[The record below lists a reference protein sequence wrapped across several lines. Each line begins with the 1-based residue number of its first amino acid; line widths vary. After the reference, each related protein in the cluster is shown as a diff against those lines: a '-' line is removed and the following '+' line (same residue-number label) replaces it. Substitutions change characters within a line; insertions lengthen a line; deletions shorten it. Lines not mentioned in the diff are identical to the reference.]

1 MGINV
6 ESISIFSDLTDEEIR
21 VLKDF
26 LDLREYAPNEVI
38 YTEGEKGD
46 SLNII
51 IEGKVRINKR
61 MVEGDQFCISTLKEG
76 DVFGIMSFLDGS
88 RHDATIV
95 SDQKTVLMALGRE
108 DFNNLYSSSPLIAA
122 KVLKRLAMHLASIV
136 RNMNTQY
143 MDLMHLMFRRSK

>member
-1 MGINV
+1 MGID
-6 ESISIFSDLTDEEIR
+6 ISRIAIFSDLDSREIE
-21 VLKDF
+21 VIKNL
-26 LDLREYAPNEVI
+26 LDVKEYAPDEII
-38 YTEGEKGD
+38 YAEGEEGD

-88 RHDATIV
+88 RHNATIV
-95 SDQKTVLMALGRE
+95 SDQETILMVLGRA
-108 DFNNLYSSSPLIAA
+108 DFNDLYNSNPLIAA
-122 KVLKRLAMHLASIV
+122 KVLKRLAIHLATIV
-136 RNMNTQY
+136 RNMNSQY

>member
-51 IEGKVRINKR
+51 IEGKVRINKQ

-88 RHDATIV
+88 KHDATIV
-95 SDQKTVLMALGRE
+95 SDQKTVLMVLERE

-122 KVLKRLAMHLASIV
+122 KVLKRLAIHLASIV

>member
-6 ESISIFSDLTDEEIR
+6 ESISIFSDLTDEEIK

-88 RHDATIV
+88 KHDATIV
-95 SDQKTVLMALGRE
+95 SDQKTVLMVLERE

-122 KVLKRLAMHLASIV
+122 KVLKRLSMHLASIV